1 MIRYS
6 LQCDKEHGF
15 EGWFSS
21 SADHD
26 RQKEAGL
33 VECPVCG
40 SRKVGKALMAPSV
53 ATARKKEARA
63 EVAAAQQT
71 AVMKPAGADAQ
82 KREMLRQL
90 KELRDKVLADAEN
103 VGENFAEEARKI
115 HYGETDARGIYGKA
129 SIEDAAS
136 LAEEG
141 IEVMPIPDLPEDSN

>member
-6 LQCDKEHGF
+6 LQCEREHGF

-26 RQKEAGL
+26 RQKDAGL

-40 SRKVGKALMAPSV
+40 SRKIGKALMAPSV

-82 KREMLRQL
+82 KLSMLRQL
-90 KELRDKVLADAEN
+90 KELRDKVLSGAEN
-103 VGENFAEEARKI
+103 VGESFAEEARKI
-115 HYGETDARGIYGKA
+115 HYGEADSREIYGKA
-129 SIEDAAS
+129 SLEDAAS
-136 LAEEG
+136 LVEEG
-141 IEVMPIPDLPEDSN
+141 IEVMAVPDFPEDSN